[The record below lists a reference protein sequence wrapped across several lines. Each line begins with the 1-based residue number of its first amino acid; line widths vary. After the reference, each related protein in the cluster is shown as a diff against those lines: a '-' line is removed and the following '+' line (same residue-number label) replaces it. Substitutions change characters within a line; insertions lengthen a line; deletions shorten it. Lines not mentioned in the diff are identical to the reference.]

1 MMAPAKALL
10 PKVVKFTSDQRDLV
24 GLGDRAA
31 DLPHQGHHLAT
42 HGDPDEGREEDA
54 EVRKADAGHPR
65 EA

>member
-1 MMAPAKALL
+1 
-10 PKVVKFTSDQRDLV
+10 VKFTSNQRELV

-54 EVRKADAGHPR
+54 EVRKADAGHPQ